1 VKIWRRTEVVAAG
14 KAAGEVVDVAA
25 AVVVVRDRDAWAALR
40 QPGRAATVFVRIAA
54 TG

>member
-1 VKIWRRTEVVAAG
+1 VGEVEDA
-14 KAAGEVVDVAA
+14 AAGEVAG
-25 AVVVVRDRDAWAALR
+25 RDRVAWAALR